1 MQTFHD
7 ALKLRN
13 PKIWVTKLL
22 IAANVVVFVAMLL
35 DGAGLWHST
44 NSVQLAWGANFS
56 PATQNGEWWRLASA
70 MFLHFGAVHLLLNML
85 ALWDSGQ
92 WVERMYG
99 HERFASIYIIS
110 GLAGNLLSLVIQG
123 NSAISGGASG
133 AIFGIYGALLT
144 FLWCERSAITKH
156 EFRWLFWG
164 ALGFSIATIILG
176 FIVPGIDNSAHIGG
190 FTGGILTSIVFS
202 QSVSSSA
209 SSRALPIKTTVI
221 AAGGMVSII
230 ALLVL
235 NIPAPKYHW
244 SDELLIR
251 KQIDEFVQ
259 QDQAINRSW
268 LEIIQAEKQGDTT
281 VDGLAS
287 QVDSAIGDRYEE
299 SFEKLSQ
306 LPANPALPSAAK
318 LESLLKYTKQR
329 KDESRALADKLR
341 NQSVPVQP

>member
-1 MQTFHD
+1 MQTLHEV
-7 ALKLRN
+7 LKIRN
-13 PKIWVTKLL
+13 PEIWVTKLL
-22 IAANVVVFVAMLL
+22 IAVNVLVFVAMLL

-44 NSVQLAWGANFS
+44 NGVQLAWGANFG
-56 PATQNGEWWRLASA
+56 PATQDGEWWRLGSA
-70 MFLHFGAVHLLLNML
+70 MFLHFGAIHLLLNMW
-85 ALWDSGQ
+85 ALWDAGQ

-99 HERFASIYIIS
+99 HARFAGIYIIS
-110 GLAGNLLSLVIQG
+110 GLSGNLLSLVIQG

-144 FLWCERSAITKH
+144 FLWRERDAITPH

-164 ALGFSIATIILG
+164 ALVFAIATMILG

-190 FTGGILTSIVFS
+190 FISGILASIVLP
-202 QSVSSSA
+202 QSA
-209 SSRALPIKTTVI
+209 SARPFPIKNSLI
-221 AAGGMVSII
+221 AACAMASMI
-230 ALLVL
+230 ALLIL
-235 NIPAPKYHW
+235 NIPAAKYHW

-251 KQIDEFVQ
+251 KQIDEFLQ

-268 LEIIQAEKQGDTT
+268 LEVIKAEKQGNTT
-281 VDGLAS
+281 ADGLAS
-287 QVDSAIGDRYEE
+287 QIDSAIADSYED

-318 LESLLKYTKQR
+318 LESLLKYTQQR

-341 NQSVPVQP
+341 SQQSSTSQPK